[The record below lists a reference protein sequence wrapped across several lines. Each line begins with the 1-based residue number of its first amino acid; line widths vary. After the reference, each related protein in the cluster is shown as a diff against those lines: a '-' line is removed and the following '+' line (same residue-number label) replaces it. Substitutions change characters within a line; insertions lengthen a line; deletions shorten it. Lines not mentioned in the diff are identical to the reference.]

1 MREFVRNVDR
11 LYSVRISDCKRTA
24 GLLLL
29 DSPHRVSANPNC
41 PLFSLASKISITA
54 FPRTDSERQ
63 GVNPIGSF
71 EGGKSVWYE
80 RRGIPK
86 HERREKRT
94 MAMKKIAISLPG
106 PVLERVDR
114 LAASRGES
122 RSHLIATVLDR
133 VARAKH
139 DRDITAQIDALFT
152 EDKIRAEQK
161 ATADEFLRMSSWPKR
176 KW

>member
-1 MREFVRNVDR
+1 
-11 LYSVRISDCKRTA
+11 
-24 GLLLL
+24 
-29 DSPHRVSANPNC
+29 
-41 PLFSLASKISITA
+41 
-54 FPRTDSERQ
+54 
-63 GVNPIGSF
+63 
-71 EGGKSVWYE
+71 
-80 RRGIPK
+80 
-86 HERREKRT
+86 

-152 EDKIRAEQK
+152 EEKIRAGQK
-161 ATADEFLRMSSWPKR
+161 ATADEFLRMSSWPKG